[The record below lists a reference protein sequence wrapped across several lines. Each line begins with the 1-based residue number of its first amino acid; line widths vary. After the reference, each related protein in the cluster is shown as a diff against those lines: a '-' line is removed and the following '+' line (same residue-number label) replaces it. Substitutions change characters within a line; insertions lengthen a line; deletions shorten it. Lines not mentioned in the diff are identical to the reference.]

1 MIKDDG
7 FLAYVHELLGP
18 LGQVAVV
25 AHKVAFRRRD
35 IVVEQR
41 DRRLRDDGPVAENA
55 QAALAGDR
63 IGRGRGLRAGSRGEV
78 PQEWHRRTE
87 CGECR
92 DAGMAEETKPRF
104 LAAGCAPFAIVH
116 KGQPMEMSYW
126 SVPDEAMD
134 TSEDMA
140 PWAKLAIAAALRKP
154 VVKKAAKSSK
164 KKKPAL

>member
-18 LGQVAVV
+18 LGQVSIRRMFGGHGVYVDGLFIAIVGEGRIYF
-25 AHKVAFRRRD
+25 KVD
-35 IVVEQR
+35 
-41 DRRLRDDGPVAENA
+41 
-55 QAALAGDR
+55 
-63 IGRGRGLRAGSRGEV
+63 
-78 PQEWHRRTE
+78 
-87 CGECR
+87 
-92 DAGMAEETKPRF
+92 EETKPRF